1 MELATSIKDI
11 EAELGDTNTVLN
23 SFILSNTSLNILNEL
38 HTNLTYQ
45 FFEDKNV
52 LFQVD
57 RENTYIGTMFDKI
70 LLKG

>member
-1 MELATSIKDI
+1 MDLAITIKNI
-11 EAELGDTNTVLN
+11 EKKLGDTNTVLN
-23 SFILSNTSLNILNEL
+23 SFILSNTSLNTLNEL

-57 RENTYIGTMFDKI
+57 KKRTYIDVMFDNI
-70 LLKG
+70 LN